1 MYEDEITHIAFADE
15 DMVRHLLALLRA
27 DAVAGLDT

>member
-15 DMVRHLLALLRA
+15 DMVRHLVAPLRPA
-27 DAVAGLDT
+27 CGN